1 MNFPSLRSLKSNV
14 QGMVDLGV
22 VLMVGISFVGLMV
35 VAYII
40 YTIEDQLTSTITNDA
55 INNTLSNITSGF
67 DDAVSL
73 LLIAI
78 TIMILA
84 IAISALLLLRGR

>member
-1 MNFPSLRSLKSNV
+1 
-14 QGMVDLGV
+14 MVDLGV

>member
-1 MNFPSLRSLKSNV
+1 
-14 QGMVDLGV
+14 
-22 VLMVGISFVGLMV
+22 MV